1 MSIYL
6 GGLLDTESLTLM
18 YSPTVLAFKQ
28 AHSQEQQE
36 RVTPLRDL
44 DLDRFTYL
52 PIRSSGGN
60 IWVYHHPDSDS
71 SVPGS
76 FLLNHS
82 QVVRI
87 ENIMVNSHNVTRDE
101 IEHAWQTAG
110 LPLVR
115 RSQLPQG
122 TRMKAKRLETE
133 EDISAFVDEERKK
146 SVGPSKPRTDSQERF
161 APRLFKGEPPNLVMD
176 WQSSEL
182 IHVTLDV

>member
-1 MSIYL
+1 MSIFL
-6 GGLLDTESLTLM
+6 GVLDTKSLTLM
-18 YSPTVLAFKQ
+18 CFPTVLAFKR

-36 RVTPLRDL
+36 RVTSLRDL
-44 DLDRFTYL
+44 DLARFAHL

-60 IWVYHHPDSDS
+60 IWVYFHPDSDS
-71 SVPGS
+71 STPGS

-146 SVGPSKPRTDSQERF
+146 SVGPSNPRKDSQERF
-161 APRLFKGEPPNLVMD
+161 APRLFEGEPPNLVMD

-182 IHVTLDV
+182 IHVTFDV